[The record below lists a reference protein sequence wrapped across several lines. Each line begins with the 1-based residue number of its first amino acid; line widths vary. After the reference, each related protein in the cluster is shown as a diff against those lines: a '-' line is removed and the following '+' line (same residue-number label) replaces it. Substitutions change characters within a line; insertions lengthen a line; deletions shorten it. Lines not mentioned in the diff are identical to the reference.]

1 MEDGSSLRQRGG
13 GVDDGEPGVGVPA
26 GLKPPTSICS
36 SSSSWA
42 FLSATA
48 ANCCRAVGCCRGVQ
62 ASCNTGRISSSS
74 SSIMGAMVG
83 ETQPVGVGVLPG
95 EPVESILLP
104 TDVESRTTRS
114 IGSTMTLPRLSLS
127 ILSRLSLSIGSRMT
141 EETVEL

>member
-1 MEDGSSLRQRGG
+1 M
-13 GVDDGEPGVGVPA
+13 PA
-26 GLKPPTSICS
+26 GLKPPTSIS
-36 SSSSWA
+36 SSSSSSSCA

-48 ANCCRAVGCCRGVQ
+48 ANCCRAVGCCCRGVQ

-74 SSIMGAMVG
+74 SSSIMGAVMG

-95 EPVESILLP
+95 EPVESIGLPVKLLP
-104 TDVESRTTRS
+104 GEVESSTTRS

-127 ILSRLSLSIGSRMT
+127 ILSRLSIGSRMT